1 MVVITCDDA
10 ARLPR
15 AVRSVLDQSLR
26 NLEVVIVDDA
36 STDGTDRVAREL
48 QREDPRVRYLRRDV
62 NSGGCGAPRNQGTAA
77 ARAPFVMFLDSD
89 DRLTRHA
96 CKSMLLE
103 AERTGADFV
112 TGQISRL
119 YEASGRTRPYYPD
132 LFARRRTVEGIAR
145 EPEMFLDSFS
155 TNKLYR
161 AELLRRLPFR
171 EDLHYEDHVFSA
183 ELYCAARRFAVVPWV
198 VYLWHRVPAG
208 GPGRPSISLR
218 ITDMD
223 NVRHRVRA
231 ARLSDDV
238 LRGNG
243 LDDLVPDRRRR
254 FLRQDLRVYLDP
266 LPRRDPAWAAEFAE
280 VVGPYLAEFGSREFA
295 GIDPVVRV
303 CCRLIVAGRADE
315 LVVAARSLSEP
326 KPPPRF
332 AVRRDGRTY
341 WALGPPGTDGAD
353 GGGRERVPSGE
364 PVRAGEPGTAAS
376 AGGRKPDLVAPE
388 GMEITALRMAE
399 LPFGDSRLRHEV
411 AVTPAVTG
419 AEAGTGAASGPGS
432 DSDSGTGMSAGG
444 RAGTEA
450 VLTIRTYDPFGM
462 LAANPGWRAYLDV
475 AGHRTRLHPRR
486 RDDGVHVS
494 EVTVDLAVLGRGRPG
509 AGLHG
514 LYGLHW
520 LHWLHGFR
528 ELGHDSRVVVVRP
541 DGRSTADPLLTDPG
555 TGPVTAALPWCT
567 VVFGAEGRAGF
578 LRVRRRRRGVLRPA
592 ARVARIGRAAVR
604 RAVRRAGDPRVKLR
618 VYRCLIRAVPPRRNL
633 VLFESDVGAGCTGNP
648 RYVYEELLRRRAPF
662 TMVWSVARNRRNFPA
677 GARLVRR
684 MSWRHVWTMAR
695 AGYWV
700 DSHGMPLDFP
710 KPARTRY
717 LQTWHGQGI
726 KTVGFD
732 APDLRADFPGPRARW
747 RAAVARWD
755 ALVSPSA
762 EFERIFLPSN
772 GYRGPVLR
780 YGSPRCDVLV
790 RGDDEAVRRVRDELE
805 IPPERKVLLY
815 APTYRDHAM
824 SSGRSVRADLELM
837 ARELAGEWTVVL
849 RPHPVERYAVPRH
862 LLHFV
867 RPAGSYPEVNDLM
880 LASDA
885 LLTDYS
891 SLMCDYAVT
900 GRPMLFLIDDWDEY
914 RRLERGVLHDLPAIA
929 PGPCLTTTREVVET
943 LRDLPAVSASF
954 AGRYAEFRALWCAE
968 EKGNA
973 ASRVVDA
980 FFGVPPEPG
989 SGRDGPGGDGRARRP
1004 SPGRLPARSDVATR
1018 VLIRAGLP
1026 GRLLTRSGA
1035 ATRVLAR
1042 AGLPARLL
1050 TWTGLS
1056 RFAETRLIGRFPVRR
1071 GAFRAAG
1078 TRFRRTG
1085 R

>member
-1 MVVITCDDA
+1 MINPPDCSVVVITCDDA

-15 AVRSVLDQSLR
+15 AVGSVLGQSLR
-26 NLEVVIVDDA
+26 NIEVIIVDDA
-36 STDGTDRVAREL
+36 STDGTERVAREL
-48 QREDPRVRYLRRDV
+48 QRADARVRYLRRDV
-62 NSGGCGAPRNQGTAA
+62 NSGGCGAPRNQGVAA
-77 ARAPFVMFLDSD
+77 ARARHVVFLDSD

-119 YEASGRTRPYYPD
+119 YEASGRTRPYYPH

-198 VYLWHRVPAG
+198 VYLWHRVPTG
-208 GPGRPSISLR
+208 DPGKPSISLR
-218 ITDMD
+218 VTDMD

-243 LDDLVPDRRRR
+243 LGDLVPDRRRR

-266 LPRRDPAWAAEFAE
+266 LPRRDPAWAAEFAA
-280 VVGPYLAEFGSREFA
+280 VVGPYLAEFGPREFA

-303 CCRLIVAGRADE
+303 CCRLIVTGRADE
-315 LVVAARSLSEP
+315 LVVAARSLSDPEV
-326 KPPPRF
+326 PPRF

-341 WALGPPGTDGAD
+341 WAFGPPGADGTS
-353 GGGRERVPSGE
+353 GGGRERASSGE
-364 PVRAGEPGTAAS
+364 PVPVGEPDAAAPAGEREPGAAI
-376 AGGRKPDLVAPE
+376 PPE
-388 GMEITALRMAE
+388 EMDITALRMAE
-399 LPFGDSRLRHEV
+399 LPYGASRLRHE
-411 AVTPAVTG
+411 ATAT
-419 AEAGTGAASGPGS
+419 GTG
-432 DSDSGTGMSAGG
+432 TGKDAETGAGG
-444 RAGTEA
+444 RTGTE
-450 VLTIRTYDPFGM
+450 VTLTIRTYDPFGV

-475 AGHRTRLHPRR
+475 AGRRTRLSPRR

-494 EVTVDLAVLGRGRPG
+494 EVTVDLAALGRDRPG
-509 AGLHG
+509 TGPRGLRG
-514 LYGLHW
+514 LRLLGV
-520 LHWLHGFR
+520 FR
-528 ELGHDSRVVVVRP
+528 EFGHDPRVVVVRP
-541 DGRSTADPLLTDPG
+541 DGRSTAGPLLADPG
-555 TGPVTAALPWCT
+555 TGPVTVTLLWYT
-567 VVFGAEGRAGF
+567 VVLGMEGRAGF
-578 LRVRRRRRGVLRPA
+578 LRVRRRRRSALRPA
-592 ARVARIGRAAVR
+592 ARVARAGRAAVR
-604 RAVRRAGDPRVKLR
+604 RAIRRAGAPRVKLG
-618 VYRCLIRAVPPRRNL
+618 VYRCLVRVVPPRRDL

-684 MSWRHVWTMAR
+684 LSWRHLWTMAR

-710 KPARTRY
+710 KPVGTRY

-790 RGDDEAVRRVRDELE
+790 RGDDEAVRRARDELE
-805 IPPERKVLLY
+805 IPPGRKVLLY
-815 APTYRDHAM
+815 APTYRDHDLF
-824 SSGRSVRADLELM
+824 SGRSVRADLDLM
-837 ARELAGEWTVVL
+837 ARELAGEWVVVL
-849 RPHPVERYAVPRH
+849 RPHPVERYTVPRH
-862 LLHFV
+862 LRHFV
-867 RPAGSYPEVNDLM
+867 RPAGSYREVNDLI

-914 RRLERGVLHDLPAIA
+914 RRLERGVRHDLPAIA
-929 PGPCLTTTREVVET
+929 PGPCLTTTREVVDA
-943 LRDLPAVSASF
+943 LRDLPSVSASF
-954 AGRYAEFRALWCAE
+954 AARYAEFHALWCAE
-968 EKGNA
+968 EKGH
-973 ASRVVDA
+973 ASARVVDA
-980 FFGVPPEPG
+980 FFGVPPTP
-989 SGRDGPGGDGRARRP
+989 R
-1004 SPGRLPARSDVATR
+1004 PGRLTV
-1018 VLIRAGLP
+1018 
-1026 GRLLTRSGA
+1026 RSG
-1035 ATRVLAR
+1035 
-1042 AGLPARLL
+1042 P
-1050 TWTGLS
+1050 
-1056 RFAETRLIGRFPVRR
+1056 
-1071 GAFRAAG
+1071 FRAAG
-1078 TRFRRTG
+1078 AWLRGVG